1 MREEEV
7 REERGKM
14 LLMKVT
20 YVMDLMMWLY
30 ASSDRN

>member
-1 MREEEV
+1 MRDEGV
-7 REERGKM
+7 REERVKM

-20 YVMDLMMWLY
+20 YVMNLMMWLY